1 MQKTNCVAVLSLLIS
16 TVGRPAL
23 TQNLPA
29 LLVVPNK
36 SVMLVGETRTFRA
49 VGKDGR
55 KQQNVTW
62 SVSSEH
68 AAALTSEGDEATL
81 HATEPYA
88 TVTLTA
94 HAGTDSAEASV
105 EIRPGT
111 DCRRDGPLVRQQL
124 ARLRHYKNVASS
136 SNRKRPRS
144 LH

>member
-1 MQKTNCVAVLSLLIS
+1 
-16 TVGRPAL
+16 
-23 TQNLPA
+23 
-29 LLVVPNK
+29 
-36 SVMLVGETRTFRA
+36 MLVGETRTFRA

-94 HAGTDSAEASV
+94 HAGTDSAEAQMLS
-105 EIRPGT
+105 ELTGT
-111 DCRRDGPLVRQQL
+111 AFTADLDQPILSLALALSQQIM
-124 ARLRHYKNVASS
+124 
-136 SNRKRPRS
+136 
-144 LH
+144 